1 MLPKKLNGHLG
12 AMVLCAVASASPAF
26 AQGPGTRAAGMAGAF
41 VAVAD
46 DASSV
51 YWNPAGMATGALASA
66 VLDFGR
72 QESIPNSERA
82 ETSSAGLV
90 AVTLPPLG
98 VSFYRRAHRF
108 APAGGTVATAGPSRE
123 DGGRSVQ
130 GLTTSNVGVTL
141 AQSLSDNLVLA
152 STIRLVRG
160 EAWRGL
166 VAGDTAEAALGQVTS
181 LPGTGTTRVDVDA
194 GLMLV
199 AGRLRLGAVARNL
212 TAPSFETASGADPVV
227 LDREARV
234 GVAWGSGF
242 PGYARVV
249 LSADADLTT
258 QTTASGDRR
267 DLAAGVET
275 WWLARRL
282 GVRGGLR
289 RSTTGEARAVA
300 AAGLSVALRQGMYA
314 EAHVAR
320 GSRDQRAW
328 GMGVRVTY

>member
-1 MLPKKLNGHLG
+1 
-12 AMVLCAVASASPAF
+12 MVLCALAAAVPAS

-66 VLDFGR
+66 VLDFGS
-72 QESIPNSERA
+72 QESIPDTERA
-82 ETSSAGLV
+82 ETSSTGLV

-108 APAGGTVATAGPSRE
+108 APAGGAVATAGPSRE

-141 AQSLSDNLVLA
+141 AQSLSDRVVVA
-152 STIRLVRG
+152 STIRVVRA
-160 EAWRGL
+160 EAWRGV
-166 VAGDTAEAALGQVTS
+166 VAGDTAETALGQVTS
-181 LPGTGTTRVDVDA
+181 LPGTSSTRVDVDA
-194 GLMLV
+194 GLMMV
-199 AGRLRLGAVARNL
+199 AGRVRLGAVARNL
-212 TAPSFETASGADPVV
+212 TAPSFDTAGGAGPVV
-227 LDREARV
+227 LEREARV

-249 LSADADLTT
+249 VSADADLTT
-258 QTTASGDRR
+258 QLSASGERR
-267 DLAAGVET
+267 DVAAGVET
-275 WWLARRL
+275 WWFARRL

-289 RSTTGEARAVA
+289 GSTTGEARAVA
-300 AAGLSVALRQGMYA
+300 AAGLSVALRPGMYA

-320 GSRDQRAW
+320 GSRDGRAW
-328 GMGVRVTY
+328 GVGVRVTY